1 MNMDMRHYLFTDAI
15 TDEDFIVGEMDEIS
29 AEKIARQEFGAPSF
43 ICELSDD
50 EAEASG
56 LDEY

>member
-1 MNMDMRHYLFTDAI
+1 MRQYLFTDAI
-15 TDEDFIVGEMDEIS
+15 TDEDFIVGETDEIS